1 MLQSRGMSSRKPGAR
16 VVVVL
21 GDINVDVFARIA
33 EFPRPGEDC
42 LVPAL
47 ELHCGGVG
55 VNAALALAR
64 WGVPVRLL
72 GRAGRDWFGELALCF
87 LRREQIDVSW
97 VQQAHDALTGVMFI
111 TVTPDGQRTMFGSRG
126 ANANLSRPEGDAD
139 YLENI
144 GGVYL
149 AGYNFLTA
157 AVSDVAEQLLEE
169 AHQRG
174 ALVSLDVGMAPSQQV
189 PQKILQVARKADIL
203 FAGWDEAAALT
214 GKSDALG
221 ALSALQACG
230 VREAV
235 MKLGERGS
243 LFLESGALQE
253 VPSFSVKAVDTTG
266 AGDAFAAAYLR
277 ARLHG
282 WSRAEAA
289 LVANAAGGVAASRI
303 GAGEA
308 MPTPVEIQRLL
319 RASRLDARWESGR
332 VRVLE
337 RLKEELGLQDSGDD
351 QEGGAHASA

>member
-1 MLQSRGMSSRKPGAR
+1 MLQSLGMSSPEPLPPG
-16 VVVVL
+16 VVVL
-21 GDINVDVFARIA
+21 GDINVDVFARIS
-33 EFPRPGEDC
+33 EFPSPGEDC

-64 WGVPVRLL
+64 WGVPVRLV
-72 GRAGRDWFGELALCF
+72 GRAGRDCFGELALGF
-87 LRREQIDVSW
+87 LRRERIDVSW
-97 VQQAHDALTGVMFI
+97 VQQADDALTGVMFI
-111 TVTPDGQRTMFGSRG
+111 AVTPDGQRTMFGSRG
-126 ANANLSRPEGDAD
+126 ANANLSRPANAG
-139 YLENI
+139 YLENA
-144 GGVYL
+144 GALYL
-149 AGYNFLTA
+149 VGYNFLTA

-169 AHQRG
+169 ARQRG

-203 FAGWDEAAALT
+203 FAARDEAAALT
-214 GKSDALG
+214 GKSDAMG
-221 ALSALQACG
+221 ALSALEACG

-243 LFLESGALQE
+243 WFLESGARQE
-253 VPSFSVKAVDTTG
+253 VPFFSVKAVDTTG
-266 AGDAFAAAYLR
+266 AGDAFAAAFLR

-289 LVANAAGGVAASRI
+289 LVANAAGAVTASRV
-303 GAGEA
+303 GAGDA

-319 RASRLDARWESGR
+319 RASRLDARWEPVR

-351 QEGGAHASA
+351 